1 MSHTKNE
8 SVEMKVKKLDFLADL
23 RTAAAS
29 QGSMPFSSVST
40 SGLFGKSVC
49 AFGSRIRHQNHH
61 IRMGSPGDVVKSPVV
76 V

>member
-8 SVEMKVKKLDFLADL
+8 SVQMEVKKLEFLANL

-40 SGLFGKSVC
+40 SDLFGKSVC
-49 AFGSRIRHQNHH
+49 AFGSRIRHQDHH
-61 IRMGSPGDVVKSPVV
+61 IRMGSPRDVIKSPVIV
-76 V
+76 